1 MMVLFEYL
9 PSGGN
14 MFSVFG
20 SLVDLDSLFCMMLEP
35 ARTKELVAEITKF
48 AVVAEIWEAEVTVP
62 DTKIE
67 WFVCEL
73 F

>member
-1 MMVLFEYL
+1 
-9 PSGGN
+9 

-35 ARTKELVAEITKF
+35 TGTKELVAEMTKF
-48 AVVAEIWEAEVTVP
+48 AVVAEIWEAEVTIP

-67 WFVCEL
+67 
-73 F
+73 

>member
-1 MMVLFEYL
+1 MLFRSLFSMVLEL
-9 PSGGN
+9 AG
-14 MFSVFG
+14 M
-20 SLVDLDSLFCMMLEP
+20 
-35 ARTKELVAEITKF
+35 KELVAEMTKF

-67 WFVCEL
+67 WIVCEL

>member
-1 MMVLFEYL
+1 ML
-9 PSGGN
+9 
-14 MFSVFG
+14 SVFG
-20 SLVDLDSLFCMMLEP
+20 SLVDIDSLFSMVLEL
-35 ARTKELVAEITKF
+35 AGMKELVAEITKF

>member
-1 MMVLFEYL
+1 
-9 PSGGN
+9 

>member
-1 MMVLFEYL
+1 ML
-9 PSGGN
+9 
-14 MFSVFG
+14 SVFG
-20 SLVDLDSLFCMMLEP
+20 SLVDIDSLFSMVLEL
-35 ARTKELVAEITKF
+35 AGMKELVAEMTKF

-67 WFVCEL
+67 WIVCEL

>member
-1 MMVLFEYL
+1 ML
-9 PSGGN
+9 
-14 MFSVFG
+14 SVFG
-20 SLVDLDSLFCMMLEP
+20 SLVDIDSLFSMVLEL
-35 ARTKELVAEITKF
+35 AGMKELVAEMTKF

>member
-1 MMVLFEYL
+1 
-9 PSGGN
+9 
-14 MFSVFG
+14 
-20 SLVDLDSLFCMMLEP
+20 MMLEP